1 MKYDDLNEAIKKTLQ
16 AKTTAKP
23 ASKRPTKKQIEAMY
37 EKGKQAVAII
47 EKYNKLLAD
56 YVKTLRQLGKIG
68 DELRKL
74 EVGFDYYDEAYK
86 FFAHGDFKTSIK
98 LERFYNPIDKAIKTS
113 WHLKGVLKGIENF
126 DKQVKEIKKH
136 FK

>member
-23 ASKRPTKKQIEAMY
+23 ASKGPTKKQIEAMY
-37 EKGKQAVAII
+37 EKGKQSIAII
-47 EKYNKLLAD
+47 EKYNKLLPD
-56 YVKTLRQLGKIG
+56 YVKTVRQLGKIG

-74 EVGFDYYDEAYK
+74 EVGFDYYDEVYW
-86 FFAHGDFKTSIK
+86 FFAHGGFKTNIK
-98 LERFYNPIDKAIKTS
+98 PVKLRTPTVDIKTS
-113 WHLKGVLKGIENF
+113 WNVEMGLEGIENF
-126 DKQVKEIKKH
+126 YKDVKEIKKH

>member
-74 EVGFDYYDEAYK
+74 EVGFDYYNDVYW
-86 FFAHGDFKTSIK
+86 FFAHGGFKTNIK
-98 LERFYNPIDKAIKTS
+98 PVKLCEPTVDIKTS
-113 WHLKGVLKGIENF
+113 WNIETGLEGFENF
-126 DKQVKEIKKH
+126 DKHVKEIKKH